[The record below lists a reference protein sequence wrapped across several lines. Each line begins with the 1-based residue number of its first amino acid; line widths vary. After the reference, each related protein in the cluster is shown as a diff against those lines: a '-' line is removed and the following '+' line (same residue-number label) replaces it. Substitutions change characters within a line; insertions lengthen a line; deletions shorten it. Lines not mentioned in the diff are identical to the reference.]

1 MFASGDRAR
10 VPSGNSTGLLW
21 LAGTALSLFAVHT
34 NWDVALAAWLYPIF
48 LLRYSRLTTA
58 QQGIP
63 RIGAAV
69 TIGVLFWLAVTGML
83 FVPVAAAA
91 FGVLGI
97 MLTVP
102 FALDRLLAPRLRGIW
117 ATLIFPA
124 SRVAM
129 EYLFVLVAGFG
140 SWGSLGVTQHEN
152 LLLIQLAGI
161 TGVYG
166 VSFLMA
172 WFASLANRAWE
183 SGFAWRAIKRET
195 LAYVGVFTLVFGGGA
210 VRLLIFPPTAHTVRV
225 AGISAS
231 RASEKATSD
240 ALEAAVKEYW
250 RPKLVA
256 TADSV
261 RVQKAFSPVNDELIA
276 RTEREARA
284 GAKILLWPETQARL
298 LQQDLEPFINRIKR
312 IARDEN
318 VYVNAAF
325 ALYTQRAPNIRN
337 ISVLVTPR
345 GEIGWTYDKTHPTPM
360 ESMVPG
366 PGVVPV
372 VDSPHGRLANVICYD
387 ADYPELMRQAAQKG
401 ADLMLVPA
409 YDWEGFEYLH
419 AENIVFRAVEN
430 GYSVLRQSSHGVSTA
445 VDSQGRTM
453 KSVNYFT
460 AEDPTLV
467 AQIPIQHRIPT
478 IYSLV
483 GDVFAWL
490 CVAGTILLV
499 TKSLI
504 SRDQSESPSRDAAAE
519 THSVTR

>member
-1 MFASGDRAR
+1 MFASANHAK
-10 VPSGNSTGLLW
+10 VPSSNSARRLW

-34 NWDVALAAWLYPIF
+34 NWDIPLAAWLYPIF
-48 LLRYSRLTTA
+48 LLRYSRLRTA
-58 QQGIP
+58 RHGIP
-63 RIGAAV
+63 RVGAAV
-69 TIGVLFWLAVTGML
+69 MIGVLFWLGVTGML

-91 FGVLGI
+91 FALLGI

-102 FALDRLLAPRLRGIW
+102 FALDRLLAPRFGGIW
-117 ATLIFPA
+117 ATLVFPA

-140 SWGSLGVTQHEN
+140 SWGSLGATQHGN

-183 SGFAWRAIKRET
+183 FGFTWQAIKRET
-195 LAYVGVFTLVFGGGA
+195 LAYAGVLTLVLGGGA
-210 VRLLIFPPTAHTVRV
+210 IRLLFFPPTAHTVRV

-231 RASEKATSD
+231 QASVKATSE

-250 RPKLVA
+250 RPSLIA
-256 TADSV
+256 TSDPLRV
-261 RVQKAFSPVNDELIA
+261 RNAFSPINEELIA

-284 GAKILLWPETQARL
+284 GAKILLWPETQARV
-298 LQQDLEPFINRIKR
+298 LQQDLEPMMDRIKR
-312 IARDEN
+312 IAREEN

-325 ALYTQRAPNIRN
+325 ALYTQQAPNIRN

-345 GEIGWTYDKTHPTPM
+345 GAIGWTYDKTHPTPM
-360 ESMVPG
+360 EPMVPG

-372 VDSPHGRLANVICYD
+372 ADSPHGRLANVICYD
-387 ADYPELMRQAAQKG
+387 ADYPQLMRQAAEKG

-419 AENIVFRAVEN
+419 AENVVFRAVEN

-445 VDSQGRTM
+445 VDSQGRTL

-460 AEDPTLV
+460 SEDPTLI
-467 AQIPIQHRIPT
+467 AQIPLQPRIPT
-478 IYSLV
+478 IYSRV

-499 TKSLI
+499 TKSSLH
-504 SRDQSESPSRDAAAE
+504 RAPAVRTALPG
-519 THSVTR
+519 